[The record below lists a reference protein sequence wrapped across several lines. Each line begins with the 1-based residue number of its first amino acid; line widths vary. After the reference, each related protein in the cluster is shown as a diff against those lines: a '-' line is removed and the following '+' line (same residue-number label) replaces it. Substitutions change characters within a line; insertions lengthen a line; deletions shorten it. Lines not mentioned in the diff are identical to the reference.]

1 VGTVDATTGRKVDY
15 DQQTVDLYRA
25 AIARHER
32 LAPYIWEQ
40 VQNTLKT
47 GDPIVRPLFFDF
59 PQDKAG
65 YTVGD
70 EWMLG
75 PAVLSAPNLTSA
87 ASRDIHLP
95 PGRWYDVNRGTTV
108 KGPVTLRSYATPLSV
123 TPAFVNLRAK
133 GAVEALRALR

>member
-1 VGTVDATTGRKVDY
+1 PVDTIDATTGQKVDY
-15 DQQTVDLYRA
+15 DQQTFDLYRE

-32 LAPYIWEQ
+32 LAPYIWDQ
-40 VQNTLKT
+40 VQHSLQT

-70 EWMLG
+70 EWMRG

-87 ASRDIHLP
+87 DTRDI
-95 PGRWYDVNRGTTV
+95 
-108 KGPVTLRSYATPLSV
+108 
-123 TPAFVNLRAK
+123 
-133 GAVEALRALR
+133 